1 MENGFNISQD
11 NNFSNNFK
19 SSKGPR
25 RSGGAFFVPF
35 ISGILGASLVLGVC
49 FGVPSIK
56 EKLIGTS
63 NVTYLQ
69 SQDTSSEKK
78 DTELNVQTLANYSDT
93 TVEVANKVLPSVVGI
108 TIEYKVNTFFGSTTA
123 KATGSGIIISEDGYI
138 VTNNHVIESA
148 TSGSYYEVTS
158 ANSINVKVYG
168 SDEEIPAEVIGKDEE
183 TDLAVIKIDRTD
195 LKPADLGDSTQ
206 LRVGEFAMA
215 IGNPIDLPS
224 TVTTGI
230 ISAIDR
236 EVTAEGRV
244 YNVIQTDAAINSG
257 NSGGALVNQYGEV
270 IGINTLKLSGNGI
283 EGIGFAIPISSARTI
298 IDQLIEFKEVK
309 RPFLGIEYTTVA
321 TEDVE
326 RYGIPN
332 GLYVESVLEN
342 GAAKE
347 AGIEKGD
354 IITKFE
360 GNEVKTSTEL
370 NKYKNEHKIGDEVT
384 ITVYRKGEYKDLKL
398 TLGEK
403 PEQEETE
410 AKEKEKEQQPRV
422 QIQTVPDSGG
432 SLFDFFGF

>member
-11 NNFSNNFK
+11 NNFSNNFN

-25 RSGGAFFVPF
+25 RSGSFFVPF

-56 EKLIGTS
+56 QKLIGTS
-63 NVTYLQ
+63 NVTYLP
-69 SQDTSSEKK
+69 SQDTSTEKR
-78 DTELNVQTLANYSDT
+78 DTEINVQTLANFSDT

-108 TIEYKVNTFFGSTTA
+108 TIEYQVNSFFGSSTA

-148 TSGSYYEVTS
+148 TSTSYYEVTS
-158 ANSINVKVYG
+158 ANKITVKIYN
-168 SDEEIPAEVIGKDEE
+168 SDEEIPAEVVGKDEE

-195 LKPADLGDSTQ
+195 LVAADLGDSDS

-230 ISAIDR
+230 ISAVNR
-236 EVTAEGRV
+236 EVTADGRV

-257 NSGGALVNQYGEV
+257 NSGGALVNQNGEV
-270 IGINTLKLSGNGI
+270 IGINTLKLSGSGI

-309 RPFLGIEYTTVA
+309 RPFLGVEYSTVSDA
-321 TEDVE
+321 EVE
-326 RYGIPN
+326 RYNIPK
-332 GLYVESVLEN
+332 GLYVERVMEN
-342 GAAKE
+342 GSAKE
-347 AGIEKGD
+347 AGVEKGD

-360 GNEVKTSTEL
+360 DHEVKTSTEL
-370 NKYKNEHKIGDEVT
+370 NKYKNEHQIGDKVK
-384 ITVYRKGEYKDLKL
+384 ITVYRQGEYKELEL

-403 PEQEETE
+403 PAEEETE
-410 AKEKEKEQQPRV
+410 EQEDKSRV
-422 QIQTVPDSGG
+422 TIQTVPDSGG
-432 SLFDFFGF
+432 SIFDFFGF